1 MSSYGGG
8 YGCGYGWEDGDG
20 SGRGNGYGGMNGGG
34 YGWGN
39 GNGYGDGDGYGIGD
53 GDSTDSTGGPARR
66 PEHYWRDGSGDGV
79 GFCGPPKVTVVAAG
93 DDITGQVLLATWR
106 CA

>member
-1 MSSYGGG
+1 MNLGTGNG
-8 YGCGYGWEDGDG
+8 DGDD
-20 SGRGNGYGGMNGGG
+20 
-34 YGWGN
+34 YGWGHGDGN
-39 GNGYGDGDGYGIGD
+39 GHGDQTGGDHGEGYGDGEGYGIGD
-53 GDSTDSTGGPARR
+53 GDSTDGPARR